1 MPSKD
6 ILDKLFD
13 VERKAEILVDEAS
26 AEAAKRV
33 STAKEA
39 AEIAFKSAYETS
51 AKAAEAKRAVSDA
64 ASDAE
69 HDADLAAFKA
79 RLEGARL
86 DEAAFAAAC
95 ERFISEL
102 S

>member
-13 VERKAEILVDEAS
+13 VERKAESLVEEAA

-33 STAKEA
+33 SAAKEA
-39 AEIAFKSAYETS
+39 AEIAFKSGYEAS
-51 AKAAEAKRAVSDA
+51 AKEVEAKRAASASA
-64 ASDAE
+64 ADAE
-69 HDADLAAFKA
+69 HDSDLAEFKSK
-79 RLEGARL
+79 LESARL
-86 DEAAFAAAC
+86 DRAAFAAAC